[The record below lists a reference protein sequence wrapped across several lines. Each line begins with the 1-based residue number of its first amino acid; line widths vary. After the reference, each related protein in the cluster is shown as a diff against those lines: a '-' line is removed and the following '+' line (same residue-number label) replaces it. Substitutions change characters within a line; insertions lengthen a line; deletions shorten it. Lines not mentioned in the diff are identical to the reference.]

1 MYTYYTEG
9 YAKRDLG
16 RRTGAEA
23 TGIRK
28 VWQEGGSSG
37 IRQRLVM
44 SGDGAEALDTGNAWV
59 NRGPRGETMWYR
71 YSGTEMGYSQ
81 VGG

>member
-37 IRQRLVM
+37 SGKRRLM
-44 SGDGAEALDTGNAWV
+44 AGGGSEASDTFDTYV
-59 NRGPRGETMWYR
+59 RGIPHGET
-71 YSGTEMGYSQ
+71 TQ
-81 VGG
+81 

>member
-23 TGIRK
+23 TGIHK

-37 IRQRLVM
+37 SGKRRLM
-44 SGDGAEALDTGNAWV
+44 AGGGSEASDTFD
-59 NRGPRGETMWYR
+59 T
-71 YSGTEMGYSQ
+71 
-81 VGG
+81 